1 MKKITL
7 LLLLLLSIPLIAQ
20 RESGYQNNLNYAP
33 STPEVASL
41 GKFIETPVSLYSGI
55 PNVSIPIGNV
65 SSGSLSLPVSLSY
78 HAGGV
83 KVEET
88 ASWTGLG
95 WNLSAGGSVTRVVRG
110 IADDGIGGFL
120 NTTKTVEDFLA
131 IQLDASQINQST
143 ELIIKAVNGEL
154 DYEPDMHHYNI
165 PGYSG
170 SFFFKQSGQII
181 TMPHADVR
189 INYLKNSAK
198 KITAWIITAPNGV
211 KYYFGVSQDGTRKGY
226 EDLLGSTSLGGGKNF
241 NAGYTNGW
249 KLMDIE
255 DAISKNYIRF
265 TYTENTYDTCSA
277 SGQQRYVNVRGEID
291 SQILSAGI
299 KPITYYESFI
309 SSWKISS
316 IESQNGTIEF
326 IKNTT
331 ERLDQPGDYSLK
343 EIVIK
348 DLHGKEVKKINLT
361 YTTVGEIGNSHAV
374 PCSGNDRYYRMFLTS
389 VQESKG
395 LESLPPYSMQY
406 NSKPLPDRF
415 SLAKDLWGYYNGK
428 HSNTILIPSVTL
440 LGIRY
445 EGADRSAN
453 SDFAKAGVL
462 EKLTYPTGG
471 YTIFEYEGNTIGQL
485 AFANDIAP
493 RVRHPLVTVSTSDL
507 QNNSIE
513 INKPFT
519 ISPGEIVQD
528 FVFID
533 VTYPCD
539 ITQRTCGIQLELI
552 KSDGSTVALA
562 TDSSVILPPGNYSI
576 QGTIT
581 PNDSGDYPDFRVR
594 VYGEKLDLGSLTTDG
609 VNYEV
614 GGLRVKNIKK
624 YDTDTSYF
632 EKSYEYLNWDGD
644 NTTSSSGGITST
656 PFFIEK
662 GAVFSNGTLSSADII
677 SSSSNNPMTTTKSSY
692 VGYRNVTEYFGTKEN
707 NTGKK
712 EYKFSFNLDDDSD
725 IDRFPYAPVTVLEWL
740 RGNLEEERIFKKEN
754 AGYTLVRKTTN
765 QYKYLR
771 NQNDIFKKEVV
782 GVKMGMRYGFW
793 SSKKYYTLSEWYKLE
808 KTTTK
813 DYFKGKEIV
822 TAKELNYHDN
832 ANKHVFPVEEVI
844 STNENEWYYNR
855 SKYPEDL
862 VSKTAAEQRLI
873 DLYRINIPL
882 EKITTRKK
890 GSSPEEIVSKEYFD
904 YKIWEGG
911 KVLPEKIRAAKANTP
926 LKDRVIYHKYNDKGN
941 PLEVSLADGR
951 HIMYVW
957 GYNNTQPVAK
967 IDNASYIGISSTAS
981 SLITQLQ
988 TASNTEDTA
997 GEEVTMRNLFKN
1009 LREDAYFADAQITGY
1024 TYDPLIGVT
1033 SMTDP
1038 KGHTGYYRYD
1048 EFNRLEYGLDN
1059 DQHIA
1064 QQVRYNYQGEQTATL
1079 GDVTI
1084 SPSLSVVQP
1093 NQAVT
1098 FTANTSGSGGA
1109 DLFTWS
1115 VDGTQEQCDATTS
1128 FTKSFSAEGT
1138 YTVSIIAYNAE
1149 NKHRVSKTMNVV
1161 VAYPPI
1167 VTPIVSANYTN
1178 IVKGTTTT
1186 FTASSIGG
1194 GTGNLRY
1201 EWYVNTIK
1209 QAGTA
1214 TTFAYTPNTAGT
1226 YTMYFKVIDNTSGK
1240 SVNSAIRKLYAYNPI
1255 TAANVSASK
1264 SHIVQGTT
1272 TTFFASG
1279 IGGGTGSYFFEWFIN
1294 DVKQSATGTTLSYN
1308 FPNSGTY
1315 TIKFRL
1321 VDRGLE
1327 NGYYQW
1333 GANAPVLKSY
1343 PSMSVSTNQSHTSIS
1358 GANPSVSFN
1367 ITSLT
1372 GGSGSRQISWKVYK
1386 TVSPSQI
1393 LGSGSST
1400 GFSFSNFATGTHEYD
1415 VKATVTDNLT
1425 GQVITKLM
1433 VVIATVSSDTGGG
1446 TGEQH

>member
-1 MKKITL
+1 M
-7 LLLLLLSIPLIAQ
+7 LLLSIPLIAQ

-55 PNVSIPIGNV
+55 PNVSIPIGSV
-65 SSGSLSLPVSLSY
+65 SSGNLSLPVSLSY

-95 WNLSAGGSVTRVVRG
+95 WSLSSGGSVTRVVRG
-110 IADDGIGGFL
+110 IADDGVGGFL
-120 NTTKTVEDFLA
+120 NTTKTVEDFLT
-131 IQLDASQINQST
+131 IQFDASQVNQAT
-143 ELIIKAVNGEL
+143 DLITRAVNGEL
-154 DYEPDMHHYNI
+154 DYEPDMYHYNI

-170 SFFFKQSGQII
+170 SFFFRQSGQIVS
-181 TMPHADVR
+181 MPHTDVR
-189 INYLKNSAK
+189 INYQKDGNK
-198 KITAWIITAPNGV
+198 RITTWFITAPNGV
-211 KYYFGVSQDGTRKGY
+211 KYYFGVSQDGTRKGH
-226 EDLLGSTSLGGGKNF
+226 EALLGSVSLGGGKNF
-241 NAGYTNGW
+241 NAGYINGW

-265 TYTENTYDTCSA
+265 TYVENTYDTCSA
-277 SGQQRYVNVRGEID
+277 SGQQRYVNVKGEID
-291 SQILSAGI
+291 GQILSNGI
-299 KPITYYESFI
+299 KPITYYESMI
-309 SSWKISS
+309 SSSKISS

-343 EIVIK
+343 EIIIK
-348 DLHGKEVKKINLT
+348 DLDGKEVKKFNLT
-361 YTTVGEIGNSHAV
+361 YNTVGEVGNSHAV

-389 VQESKG
+389 VQQSKG
-395 LESLPPYSMQY
+395 QESLPPYSMQY
-406 NSKPLPDRF
+406 NSTPLPDRF
-415 SLAKDLWGYYNGK
+415 SLARDLWGYYNGK
-428 HSNTILIPSVTL
+428 HSNTSLIPSVTL

-453 SDFAKAGVL
+453 SDFAKAGIL
-462 EKLTYPTGG
+462 EKLTHPTKG
-471 YTIFEYEGNTIGQL
+471 YTVFGYEGNTIGQL

-493 RVRHPLVTVSTSDL
+493 RVQHSLVTVGVSDI
-507 QNNSIE
+507 QNSSE

-528 FVFID
+528 FAFID

-539 ITQRTCGIQLELI
+539 ISQRTCGIQLELI
-552 KSDGSTVALA
+552 KSDGSPVALA

-581 PNDSGDYPDFRVR
+581 RDDSGNYPDFRVR

-632 EKSYEYLNWDGD
+632 EKSYEYLNWESD

-656 PFFIEK
+656 PFFIERK
-662 GAVFSNGTLSSADII
+662 AVFSNGTFATADII

-725 IDRFPYAPVTVLEWL
+725 IDRFPFTPPVVLEWL
-740 RGNLEEERIFKKEN
+740 RGNLEQERTFKRESN
-754 AGYTLVRKTTN
+754 GYTIVKETIN

-793 SSKKYYTLSEWYKLE
+793 SSKKYYTLSEWYTLE

-813 DYFKGKEIV
+813 DYFKGKEVV

-862 VSKTAAEQRLI
+862 TSKTAAEQKLV
-873 DLYRINIPL
+873 DYYRINTPI

-926 LKDRVIYHKYNDKGN
+926 LKDRVIYHKYDDKGN
-941 PLEVSLADGR
+941 PLEVSLADGSR
-951 HIMYVW
+951 IMYIW
-957 GYNNTQPVAK
+957 GYNNTQPIVK
-967 IDNASYIGISSTAS
+967 IANASYTGIPATAT

-997 GEEVTMRNLFKN
+997 GEELTMRNLFKD
-1009 LREDAYFADAQITGY
+1009 LREHIYFKNAEISGY
-1024 TYDPLIGVT
+1024 TYDPLVGVT

-1038 KGHTGYYRYD
+1038 EGYTMYYQYD
-1048 EFNRLEYGLDN
+1048 ALNRLQYTLD
-1059 DQHIA
+1059 QEQYIA
-1064 QQVRYNYQGEQTATL
+1064 QQLRYNYQGQQS
-1079 GDVTI
+1079 DVLRGVRI
-1084 SPSLSVVQP
+1084 SFPSFGSVQP

-1109 DLFTWS
+1109 NLYTWS
-1115 VDGTQEQCDATTS
+1115 VNGTQEQCDSTTS
-1128 FTKSFSAEGT
+1128 FTKTFASEGT
-1138 YTVSIIAYNAE
+1138 YTISVLAYNTQT
-1149 NKHRVSKTMNVV
+1149 KHRVSTTINVV

-1167 VTPIVSANYTN
+1167 TIPVLSANYTHV
-1178 IVKGTTTT
+1178 ITGTNVN
-1186 FTASSIGG
+1186 FSASGIGG
-1194 GTGNLRY
+1194 GTGDLRY
-1201 EWYVNTIK
+1201 EWYVNNAK
-1209 QAGTA
+1209 QASTA
-1214 TTFAYTPNTAGT
+1214 TTFTYTTNTAAA
-1226 YTMYFKVIDNTSGK
+1226 YNVYFKVIDNRSGK
-1240 SVNSAIRKLYAYNPI
+1240 STDSEVRLLHVYNPLNTPTI
-1255 TAANVSASK
+1255 SASK
-1264 SHIVQGTT
+1264 AHIVQGTT
-1272 TTFFASG
+1272 TTFTASG
-1279 IGGGTGSYFFEWFIN
+1279 IGGGSGSRSYEWYVN
-1294 DVKQSATGTTLSYN
+1294 DVKQSATGTTYSYH

-1315 TIKFRL
+1315 TIKFKVIDL
-1321 VDRGLE
+1321 TLQ
-1327 NGYYQW
+1327 NANSKW
-1333 GANAPVLKSY
+1333 GSNAPVLKSY
-1343 PSMSVSTNQSHTSIS
+1343 PGMVANSSQSHTSIS
-1358 GANPSVSFN
+1358 GTNPSVSFS

-1372 GGSGSRQISWKVYK
+1372 GGSGN
-1386 TVSPSQI
+1386 SQI
-1393 LGSGSST
+1393 TWKAYNSINLSQALGSGSGT
-1400 GFSFSNFATGTHEYD
+1400 NFGFSNFATGTHEYTIQA
-1415 VKATVTDNLT
+1415 KIKDNLT
-1425 GQVITKLM
+1425 GQEITKVM
-1433 VVIATVSSDTGGG
+1433 IVVATVSTDTGGG
-1446 TGEQH
+1446 GGNTGEQH